1 MSGQTTAR
9 LEETDCERTREA
21 HLCFIPLHGN
31 AVGDAVLR
39 DGMVLGRSPQ
49 CALQLE
55 TQGVSREHAQVS
67 RQGPLWVIRD
77 LGSTN
82 GTYVQGR
89 RAQHAPFQCGAIVRI
104 GDSVLLVA
112 RAAFASAQATE
123 LASGLIAGP
132 ELALLL
138 EPLQRVAAT
147 DLPVVV
153 TGATGTGKELAAR
166 AIHDQSPRR
175 DHAFVDINCSAIPE
189 TLIEAELFGHQ
200 RGTFTGAH
208 ENRSGLFEKASGGTL
223 FLDEVDALNLSA
235 QAKLLRVLQERTV
248 RRIGARANIA
258 IDVRIISATN
268 CDLAQAVAEG
278 RFRPDLYYRLRVLP
292 LHVPELCTRGDD
304 VKLLVDHFLRV
315 KSERNGQPLRKFS
328 PEALRALC
336 DYPWPGNV
344 RELENTIEYA
354 LAIGLDDELGTT
366 DLPPEI
372 LSAHPQPSAEDFR
385 QVLQAY
391 MNDTVP
397 LAEIE
402 KRYILSVLQQFG
414 GNQVRAAAAL
424 GIDRSKLYRRLKQYG
439 VMAVRFIQ
447 EENLDG
453 HQLLSMR

>member
-1 MSGQTTAR
+1 MPLATPTTI
-9 LEETDCERTREA
+9 D
-21 HLCFIPLHGN
+21 
-31 AVGDAVLR
+31 D
-39 DGMVLGRSPQ
+39 
-49 CALQLE
+49 
-55 TQGVSREHAQVS
+55 
-67 RQGPLWVIRD
+67 W
-77 LGSTN
+77 STN
-82 GTYVQGR
+82 ARSSAIAINKQETPRTSGTKTPTLIGQSPVMR
-89 RAQHAPFQCGAIVRI
+89 KLFSVIERVAPTDA
-104 GDSVLLVA
+104 SVL
-112 RAAFASAQATE
+112 
-123 LASGLIAGP
+123 I
-132 ELALLL
+132 
-138 EPLQRVAAT
+138 
-147 DLPVVV
+147 

-166 AIHDQSPRR
+166 AIHDMSPRR
-175 DHAFVDINCSAIPE
+175 NNAFVDINCSAIPE

-304 VKLLVDHFLRV
+304 VRLLVEHFLRV
-315 KSERNGQPLRKFS
+315 KSERNGLPLRNFTA
-328 PEALRALC
+328 EAMRALC
-336 DYPWPGNV
+336 EYPWPGNV

-354 LAIGLDDELGTT
+354 LAIGLEDELGVA

-372 LSAHPQPSAEDFR
+372 LSAHEQTSADNFR

-447 EENLDG
+447 EEDLDG
-453 HQLLSMR
+453 MQLLSGSKESFGQGSAKAQAAGKR

>member
-1 MSGQTTAR
+1 MPLATPTTI
-9 LEETDCERTREA
+9 D
-21 HLCFIPLHGN
+21 
-31 AVGDAVLR
+31 D
-39 DGMVLGRSPQ
+39 
-49 CALQLE
+49 
-55 TQGVSREHAQVS
+55 
-67 RQGPLWVIRD
+67 W
-77 LGSTN
+77 STN
-82 GTYVQGR
+82 ARSSAIAINKQETPRTSGTKTPTLIGQSPVMR
-89 RAQHAPFQCGAIVRI
+89 KLFSVIERVAPTDA
-104 GDSVLLVA
+104 SVL
-112 RAAFASAQATE
+112 
-123 LASGLIAGP
+123 I
-132 ELALLL
+132 
-138 EPLQRVAAT
+138 
-147 DLPVVV
+147 

-166 AIHDQSPRR
+166 AIHDMSPRR
-175 DHAFVDINCSAIPE
+175 DNAFVDINCSAIPE

-304 VKLLVDHFLRV
+304 VRLLVEHFLRV
-315 KSERNGQPLRKFS
+315 KSERNGLPLRNFTA
-328 PEALRALC
+328 EAMRALC
-336 DYPWPGNV
+336 EYPWPGNV

-354 LAIGLDDELGTT
+354 LAIGLEDELGVA

-372 LSAHPQPSAEDFR
+372 LSAHEQASADNFR

-447 EENLDG
+447 EEDLDG
-453 HQLLSMR
+453 MQLLSGSKESFGQGSAKAQAAGKR

>member
-1 MSGQTTAR
+1 MPLVTPTAIDGWPTNARSSATALDKQETRRTSGAKTPTLIGQSPVMRKLFSVIERVAP
-9 LEETDCERTREA
+9 TDA
-21 HLCFIPLHGN
+21 
-31 AVGDAVLR
+31 
-39 DGMVLGRSPQ
+39 
-49 CALQLE
+49 
-55 TQGVSREHAQVS
+55 
-67 RQGPLWVIRD
+67 
-77 LGSTN
+77 
-82 GTYVQGR
+82 
-89 RAQHAPFQCGAIVRI
+89 
-104 GDSVLLVA
+104 SVL
-112 RAAFASAQATE
+112 
-123 LASGLIAGP
+123 I
-132 ELALLL
+132 
-138 EPLQRVAAT
+138 
-147 DLPVVV
+147 

-166 AIHDQSPRR
+166 AIHDMSPRS
-175 DHAFVDINCSAIPE
+175 DNAFVDINCSAIPE

-304 VKLLVDHFLRV
+304 VRMLVEHFLRL
-315 KSERNGQPLRKFS
+315 KSERNGQPLRNFT
-328 PEALRALC
+328 ADAMRALC
-336 DYPWPGNV
+336 EYPWPGNV

-354 LAIGLDDELGTT
+354 LAIGLEDELDVA

-372 LSAHPQPSAEDFR
+372 LSAHQQASADNFR

-414 GNQVRAAAAL
+414 GNQVRTAAAL

-439 VMAVRFIQ
+439 VMAVRFLQ
-447 EENLDG
+447 EEDLDG
-453 HQLLSMR
+453 MQLLSGSNETFGQKSKALAASKL

>member
-1 MSGQTTAR
+1 MPLATPTAFDGWASNQPEPEGRAIAKSPDLESFPPISNAKAPTLVGQSPVMRKLFSIIERVAP
-9 LEETDCERTREA
+9 TDA
-21 HLCFIPLHGN
+21 
-31 AVGDAVLR
+31 
-39 DGMVLGRSPQ
+39 
-49 CALQLE
+49 
-55 TQGVSREHAQVS
+55 
-67 RQGPLWVIRD
+67 
-77 LGSTN
+77 
-82 GTYVQGR
+82 
-89 RAQHAPFQCGAIVRI
+89 
-104 GDSVLLVA
+104 SVL
-112 RAAFASAQATE
+112 
-123 LASGLIAGP
+123 I
-132 ELALLL
+132 
-138 EPLQRVAAT
+138 
-147 DLPVVV
+147 

-166 AIHDQSPRR
+166 SIHDQSPRR
-175 DHAFVDINCSAIPE
+175 NNAFVDINCSAIPE

-268 CDLAQAVAEG
+268 CDLAQAVAAG

-292 LHVPELCTRGDD
+292 LHLPELCSRTGD
-304 VKLLVDHFLRV
+304 VKLLAEHFVRL
-315 KSERNGQPLRKFS
+315 KAERTGQPHRTFTA
-328 PEALRALC
+328 EAMRALTE
-336 DYPWPGNV
+336 YPWPGNV

-354 LAIGLDDELGTT
+354 LAIGLDDELDTG

-372 LSAHPQPSAEDFR
+372 LTATPQPSADDFR

-424 GIDRSKLYRRLKQYG
+424 GIDRSKLYRRLRQYG
-439 VMAVRFIQ
+439 VKAVKFLQ
-447 EENLDG
+447 EEEQDG
-453 HQLLSMR
+453 LQFRG

>member
-1 MSGQTTAR
+1 MPLATPPVIDGWSTSNHARTAPITADKQEFFRSTTPKSPTLIGQSPVMRKLFSVIERVAP
-9 LEETDCERTREA
+9 TDA
-21 HLCFIPLHGN
+21 
-31 AVGDAVLR
+31 
-39 DGMVLGRSPQ
+39 
-49 CALQLE
+49 
-55 TQGVSREHAQVS
+55 
-67 RQGPLWVIRD
+67 
-77 LGSTN
+77 
-82 GTYVQGR
+82 
-89 RAQHAPFQCGAIVRI
+89 
-104 GDSVLLVA
+104 SVL
-112 RAAFASAQATE
+112 
-123 LASGLIAGP
+123 I
-132 ELALLL
+132 
-138 EPLQRVAAT
+138 
-147 DLPVVV
+147 

-166 AIHDQSPRR
+166 AIHELSPRR

-292 LHVPELCTRGDD
+292 LQVPELCTRGED
-304 VKLLVDHFLRV
+304 VRLLVDHFLRV
-315 KSERNGQPLRKFS
+315 KSERNGQRLRTFT
-328 PEALRALC
+328 PEAMRALC

-354 LAIGLDDELGTT
+354 LAIGLDDELDIA

-372 LSAHPQPSAEDFR
+372 LTATPQPSADDFR

-447 EENLDG
+447 EEDLDG
-453 HQLLSMR
+453 HQLRSMH

>member
-1 MSGQTTAR
+1 MMPLATPTTI
-9 LEETDCERTREA
+9 D
-21 HLCFIPLHGN
+21 
-31 AVGDAVLR
+31 D
-39 DGMVLGRSPQ
+39 
-49 CALQLE
+49 
-55 TQGVSREHAQVS
+55 
-67 RQGPLWVIRD
+67 W
-77 LGSTN
+77 STN
-82 GTYVQGR
+82 ARSSAIAINKQETPRTSGTKTPTLIGQSPVMR
-89 RAQHAPFQCGAIVRI
+89 KLFSVIERVAPTDA
-104 GDSVLLVA
+104 SVL
-112 RAAFASAQATE
+112 
-123 LASGLIAGP
+123 I
-132 ELALLL
+132 
-138 EPLQRVAAT
+138 
-147 DLPVVV
+147 

-166 AIHDQSPRR
+166 AIHDMSPRR
-175 DHAFVDINCSAIPE
+175 DNAFVDINCSAIPE

-304 VKLLVDHFLRV
+304 VRLLVEHFLRV
-315 KSERNGQPLRKFS
+315 KSERNGLPLRNFTA
-328 PEALRALC
+328 EAMRALC
-336 DYPWPGNV
+336 EYPWPGNV

-354 LAIGLDDELGTT
+354 LAIGLEDELGVA

-372 LSAHPQPSAEDFR
+372 LSAHEQASADNFR

-447 EENLDG
+447 EEDLDG
-453 HQLLSMR
+453 MQLLSGSKESFGQGSAKAQATGKR

>member
-1 MSGQTTAR
+1 MPLATPPVFDGWVNTQTSRRDRPAAR
-9 LEETDCERTREA
+9 TLQPEA
-21 HLCFIPLHGN
+21 PEPASSH
-31 AVGDAVLR
+31 
-39 DGMVLGRSPQ
+39 RSPTLVGQ
-49 CALQLE
+49 SPVMRKLF
-55 TQGVSREHAQVS
+55 S
-67 RQGPLWVIRD
+67 VIER
-77 LGSTN
+77 
-82 GTYVQGR
+82 V
-89 RAQHAPFQCGAIVRI
+89 APTDA
-104 GDSVLLVA
+104 SVL
-112 RAAFASAQATE
+112 
-123 LASGLIAGP
+123 I
-132 ELALLL
+132 
-138 EPLQRVAAT
+138 
-147 DLPVVV
+147 

-166 AIHDQSPRR
+166 AIHNMSPRC
-175 DHAFVDINCSAIPE
+175 DEAFVDINCSAIPE

-268 CDLAQAVAEG
+268 CNLAEAVAAG

-292 LHVPELCTRGDD
+292 LHLPELCTRAGD
-304 VKLLVDHFLRV
+304 VTLLVDHFLRM
-315 KSERNGQPLRKFS
+315 KAERQGRTSTPRFT
-328 PEALRALC
+328 PEAMRTLNE
-336 DYPWPGNV
+336 YPWPGNV
-344 RELENTIEYA
+344 RELENVIEYA
-354 LAIGLDDELGTT
+354 LALGLEDELGVM

-372 LSAHPQPSAEDFR
+372 VSAHRQQNADSFR

-397 LAEIE
+397 LAEVE

-439 VMAVRFIQ
+439 VMAVRFLQ
-447 EENLDG
+447 EEDLNGL
-453 HQLLSMR
+453 QLLSGSEVIEVSSPRH